1 MLKLGF
7 RAVLKLGFRAV
18 LKLGF
23 RAQFTKHKIKFIY
36 YYPIIQYIT
45 SFLKNK
51 TYDLLGII
59 VDIK

>member
-45 SFLKNK
+45 SFLKK
-51 TYDLLGII
+51 IKHMIYWELLLI
-59 VDIK
+59 